1 MGEKVLVTYAS
12 TAGSTEEIASVISEV
27 LFLAG
32 MPVDQC
38 KMRQVRVITTYRAVV
53 MGTAIRR
60 GKPLPESMRFVN
72 EHRVAL
78 RHVPVAC
85 FSAGVWMREDTPE
98 NRAKTVGFLAPLLA
112 EIDQAV
118 AVGCFAGKIDSRALS
133 RFWRWL
139 APRDGSGNHL
149 HGDWRDWDMIQGWAE
164 ELAGKLAA
172 TG

>member
-1 MGEKVLVTYAS
+1 MGEKVLITYAS
-12 TAGSTEEIASVISEV
+12 TAGSTEEIAYAISEV
-27 LFLAG
+27 LFQAG
-32 MPVDQC
+32 MLVDHC

-53 MGTAIRR
+53 LGTAIRR
-60 GKPLPESMRFVN
+60 GKPLPEAMRFVS

-98 NRAKTVGFLAPLLA
+98 NRAKTEGFLAPLLA
-112 EIDQAV
+112 EIDQPV
-118 AVGCFAGKIDSRALS
+118 AVGCFAGKIDSGALS

-139 APRDGSGNHL
+139 APRDDSGIHL
-149 HGDWRDWDMIQGWAE
+149 HGDWRDWDKIQGWAQ
-164 ELAGKLAA
+164 ELAGILAA

>member
-12 TAGSTEEIASVISEV
+12 TAGSTEEIAYAISEV
-27 LFLAG
+27 LFQAG
-32 MPVDQC
+32 MPVDHC
-38 KMRQVRVITTYRAVV
+38 KMRQVRVVTTYRAVV

-60 GKPLPESMRFVN
+60 GKPLPEVMRFVS

-118 AVGCFAGKIDSRALS
+118 AVGCFAGKIDRGALT

-139 APRDGSGNHL
+139 APRDDSGNRL
-149 HGDWRDWDMIQGWAE
+149 NGDWRDWDKIQIWAQ
-164 ELAGKLAA
+164 ELAGILAA
-172 TG
+172 AK